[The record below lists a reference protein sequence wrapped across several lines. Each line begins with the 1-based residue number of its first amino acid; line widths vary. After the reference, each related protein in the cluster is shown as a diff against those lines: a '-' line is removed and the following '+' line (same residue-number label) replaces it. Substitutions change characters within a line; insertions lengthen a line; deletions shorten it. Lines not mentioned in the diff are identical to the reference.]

1 MSIFGSM
8 KTAVSGMNAQANR
21 LSTVSDNI
29 ANANT
34 TGYKAVSTSFSSL
47 VLPSTAG
54 NYNSGGVQTS
64 VRQSVSAQGDMT
76 YTTSGTDLAISGDGF
91 FIVQS
96 PDGIPVL
103 TRAGDFS
110 PDKNGNLVNAAGFTL
125 MGYPYT
131 SGPPAVVVNGFDGL
145 LPINVNQS
153 GLTAIESTAA
163 NFKGNLDSDM
173 PVVPLADLPSANQ
186 DPGVDST
193 GKANTF
199 KTSMVVYDKLGA
211 KVQYDL
217 YFTKSA
223 GATGTTSGEWDVA
236 VYRHD
241 AAATGSSP
249 FPYSAAPPAAPGDA
263 LVGSGTMVFDTKGN
277 LITDATDPDAGTIT
291 SNLPLVDS
299 ISNLNIDM
307 DLSQFT
313 QKAASNSGTGTP
325 NGQPASEVTGVT
337 IDKDGTVYANYD
349 EGDPRPI
356 YRIPLATVASPDE
369 LTLLSG
375 NVYQAN
381 GRSGVTVT
389 GFPQTNGLGSIQS
402 GALEGSNVDLAGE
415 LTEMIES
422 QRSYTANS
430 KVFQTGADIMDVL
443 VNLKR

>member
-34 TGYKAVSTSFSSL
+34 TGYKAVSTAFSSL

-103 TRAGDFS
+103 TRAGDFTK
-110 PDKNGNLVNAAGFTL
+110 DKNGNLVNAAGFAL

-131 SGPPAVVVNGFDGL
+131 AGAPAVVVNGFAGL
-145 LPINVNQS
+145 VPINVNQT

-163 NFKGNLDSDM
+163 TFKGNLDSDM
-173 PVVPLADLPSANQ
+173 PVASALPSANA
-186 DPGVDST
+186 DPGVDPAT
-193 GKANTF
+193 GKSNTF

-211 KVQYDL
+211 QVQYDL

-223 GATGTTSGEWDVA
+223 GPDAAGTTSGEWDVA

-241 AAATGSSP
+241 GAATGSSP
-249 FPYSAAPPAAPGDA
+249 FPYSTAPDA
-263 LVGSGTMVFDTKGN
+263 LLGSGTMVFDASGN
-277 LITDATDPDAGTIT
+277 LITSGAGAGTIAGSLALT
-291 SNLPLVDS
+291 DGV
-299 ISNLNIDM
+299 SNLNIDL

-349 EGDPRPI
+349 EGNPKPI

-389 GFPQTNGLGSIQS
+389 GFPQTNGFGSIQS